1 MTQDQLLWV
10 IGLTALL
17 TAPSA
22 VLLFGLAKR
31 LWAWGR
37 WQLPPR
43 HLVARGWREVRR
55 NDDEPAEEGA
65 HE

>member
-17 TAPSA
+17 TAPAA
-22 VLLFGLAKR
+22 VLGFGLARR
-31 LWAWGR
+31 LWTWGSR
-37 WQLPPR
+37 QLPPR

-55 NDDEPAEEGA
+55 DDEPAEEGA